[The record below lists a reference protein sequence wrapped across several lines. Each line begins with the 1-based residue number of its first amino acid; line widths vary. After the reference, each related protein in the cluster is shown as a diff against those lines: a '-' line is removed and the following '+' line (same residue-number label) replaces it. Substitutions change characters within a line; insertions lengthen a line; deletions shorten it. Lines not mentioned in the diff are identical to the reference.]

1 MKNLPTIITSSRFI
15 FAILVAFLLCF
26 NSDMLLSLAVIL
38 FVFGALSD
46 ALDGKLARRQKNPS
60 RFGAFL
66 DPIADKFL
74 VFLVLV
80 SLTFNRD
87 SVALF
92 ILSLIIISRE
102 IIIMSLREW
111 MASIQNNNIV
121 EVSSFGKYKT
131 FIQMCGISLVI
142 GSPLVDDYYFNEISL
157 SVLSAGAILG
167 IISGFRYL
175 KKSYK
180 YLF

>member
-1 MKNLPTIITSSRFI
+1 MIGYSFRESLSI
-15 FAILVAFLLCF
+15 VAPF
-26 NSDMLLSLAVIL
+26 
-38 FVFGALSD
+38 
-46 ALDGKLARRQKNPS
+46 
-60 RFGAFL
+60 
-66 DPIADKFL
+66 
-74 VFLVLV
+74 
-80 SLTFNRD
+80 
-87 SVALF
+87 
-92 ILSLIIISRE
+92 SLIIISRE

-111 MASIQNNNIV
+111 MASIQNKNIV

-157 SVLSAGAILG
+157 SILSVGAILG

>member
-1 MKNLPTIITSSRFI
+1 MKNLPTIITYSRFI

-26 NSDMLLSLAVIL
+26 NSDMLLSLAVIFFIL
-38 FVFGALSD
+38 GALSD

-74 VFLVLV
+74 VFLVLI
-80 SLTFNRD
+80 SLIFNRD
-87 SVALF
+87 SVILF

-111 MASIQNNNIV
+111 MATTQNNNIV

-142 GSPLVDDYYFNEISL
+142 GSPLINDYYFNEISIL
-157 SVLSAGAILG
+157 ILTLGAVLGL
-167 IISGFRYL
+167 ISGFEYL